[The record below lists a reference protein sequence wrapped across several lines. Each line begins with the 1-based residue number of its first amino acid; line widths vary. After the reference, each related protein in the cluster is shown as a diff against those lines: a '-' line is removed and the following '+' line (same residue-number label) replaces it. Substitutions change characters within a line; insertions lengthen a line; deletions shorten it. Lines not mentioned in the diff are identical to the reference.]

1 MEAASRHQCIKDL
14 PQIVQLSHCGIETE
28 EENGDPELPKNCG
41 PLYQRGGMLTKREKE
56 RDKRRAG
63 VGGGVGG
70 EELDHAWMTAT
81 LHL

>member
-1 MEAASRHQCIKDL
+1 
-14 PQIVQLSHCGIETE
+14 
-28 EENGDPELPKNCG
+28 
-41 PLYQRGGMLTKREKE
+41 MLTKREKE

>member
-41 PLYQRGGMLTKREKE
+41 PLYQREGMLKKE
-56 RDKRRAG
+56 REISARQG
-63 VGGGVGG
+63 LGGRVGG
-70 EELDHAWMTAT
+70 ELDHPWMTAT
-81 LHL
+81 VCL